1 MCVQCAILHTYTNK
15 LQRGQTMQNLYTVE
29 ALTTNEV
36 NLLMQLVEH
45 EASYYDSSDD
55 ETDSTHFNN
64 CQNVLNK
71 LFNATQTN

>member
-1 MCVQCAILHTYTNK
+1 MQHTQK
-15 LQRGQTMQNLYTVE
+15 LYAVE
-29 ALTTNEV
+29 ALTTNEI

-55 ETDSTHFNN
+55 ETDTAHFNN
-64 CQNVLNK
+64 CNNVLNK

>member
-1 MCVQCAILHTYTNK
+1 MQYTQK
-15 LQRGQTMQNLYTVE
+15 LYAVE
-29 ALTTNEV
+29 ALTANEV
-36 NLLMQLVEH
+36 NLLLQLVEQ

>member
-1 MCVQCAILHTYTNK
+1 MQHTQK
-15 LQRGQTMQNLYTVE
+15 LYAVE

-36 NLLMQLVEH
+36 NLLLQLVEH

-55 ETDSTHFNN
+55 ETDSAHFDN
-64 CQNVLNK
+64 CASVLNK

>member
-1 MCVQCAILHTYTNK
+1 
-15 LQRGQTMQNLYTVE
+15 MQKLYTVA

-36 NLLMQLVEH
+36 NLLLQLVEH

-55 ETDSTHFNN
+55 ETDTAHFNN
-64 CQNVLNK
+64 CTAVLNK

>member
-1 MCVQCAILHTYTNK
+1 
-15 LQRGQTMQNLYTVE
+15 MQKLYTVE

-36 NLLMQLVEH
+36 NLLLQLVEQ

-64 CQNVLNK
+64 CNNVFNK
-71 LFNATQTN
+71 LVNAVQTN

>member
-1 MCVQCAILHTYTNK
+1 MQYPQK
-15 LQRGQTMQNLYTVE
+15 LYAVE

-36 NLLMQLVEH
+36 NLLLQLVEQ
-45 EASYYDSSDD
+45 EASYYDNSDD

-71 LFNATQTN
+71 LFNATKTN

>member
-1 MCVQCAILHTYTNK
+1 MQHTQK
-15 LQRGQTMQNLYTVE
+15 LYAVE

-36 NLLMQLVEH
+36 NLLLQLVEN
-45 EASYYDSSDD
+45 EAGFFDNSDD
-55 ETDSTHFNN
+55 ETDSAHFNN

>member
-1 MCVQCAILHTYTNK
+1 MQYPQK
-15 LQRGQTMQNLYTVE
+15 LYAVE

-36 NLLMQLVEH
+36 NLLLQLVEQ

-71 LFNATQTN
+71 LFNAVQKT

>member
-1 MCVQCAILHTYTNK
+1 
-15 LQRGQTMQNLYTVE
+15 MQKLYTVA

-36 NLLMQLVEH
+36 NLLLQLVEQ

-64 CQNVLNK
+64 CNNVLNK
-71 LFNATQTN
+71 LFNAVQTN